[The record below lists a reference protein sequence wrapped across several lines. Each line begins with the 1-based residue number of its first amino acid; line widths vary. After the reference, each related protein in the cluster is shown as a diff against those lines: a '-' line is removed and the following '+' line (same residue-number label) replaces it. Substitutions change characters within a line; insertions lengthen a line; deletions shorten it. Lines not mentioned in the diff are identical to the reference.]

1 MTHSSTQTLIDYWQ
15 ARQVGRQVPT
25 RASIDPMD
33 FPSLL
38 PQVFIVG
45 RKFPGEYLFR
55 LAGGFVAEL
64 HGRDLRG
71 VDLTELWAQ
80 NARLPL
86 KSALELS
93 RRQAEPVHVIA
104 DAQAGMHTLPLEMT
118 FLPLSNAEHLVD
130 RFMGFYQP
138 TAPITRLQGQPADRL
153 ALILLGGKSV
163 VELEQPRIRLAT
175 VAGERVRSA

>member
-15 ARQVGRQVPT
+15 ARRVGRYAPT

-86 KSALELS
+86 KSALEFS

-104 DAQAGMHTLPLEMT
+104 DAQAGVHTLPLEMT

-138 TAPITRLQGQPADRL
+138 TAPVARLQGQPADRL
-153 ALILLGGKSV
+153 ALVLLGGKSA

>member
-15 ARQVGRQVPT
+15 ARRVGRYAPT

-33 FPSLL
+33 FPALL
-38 PQVFIVG
+38 PQVLIIG

-55 LAGGFVAEL
+55 LAGGFVTDL

-71 VDLTELWAQ
+71 VDFTSLWAQ

-86 KSALELS
+86 KSALEFS
-93 RRQAEPVHVIA
+93 RRQAEPVHVVA
-104 DAQAGMHTLPLEMT
+104 DAQAGAHTLPLEIT

-130 RFMGFYQP
+130 RFLGFYQP
-138 TAPITRLQGQPADRL
+138 TAPVTRLQGQPADRL
-153 ALILLGGKSV
+153 ALVLLGGQSAP
-163 VELEQPRIRLAT
+163 ELDQPRIRLAT
-175 VAGERVRSA
+175 VGGERVRSA